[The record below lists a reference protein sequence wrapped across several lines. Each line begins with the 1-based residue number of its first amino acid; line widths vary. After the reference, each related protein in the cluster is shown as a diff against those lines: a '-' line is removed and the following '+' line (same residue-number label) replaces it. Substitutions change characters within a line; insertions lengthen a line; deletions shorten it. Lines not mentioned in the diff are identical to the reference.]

1 MKFMVGLGQT
11 NYELLECIKE
21 YRNHISEVYF
31 SWGDFPSGRKSQVS
45 NDEYTQ
51 WELMDIQ
58 RSISLEK
65 NKEKLGCRLE
75 VLCEG
80 YDEECFLYYGRS
92 RADSIDV
99 DGKVYFGLWNIQKF
113 I

>member
-1 MKFMVGLGQT
+1 MKFEFRERLSLVKFMVGLGQT

-58 RSISLEK
+58 RETL
-65 NKEKLGCRLE
+65 KEL
-75 VLCEG
+75 
-80 YDEECFLYYGRS
+80 
-92 RADSIDV
+92 
-99 DGKVYFGLWNIQKF
+99 
-113 I
+113 